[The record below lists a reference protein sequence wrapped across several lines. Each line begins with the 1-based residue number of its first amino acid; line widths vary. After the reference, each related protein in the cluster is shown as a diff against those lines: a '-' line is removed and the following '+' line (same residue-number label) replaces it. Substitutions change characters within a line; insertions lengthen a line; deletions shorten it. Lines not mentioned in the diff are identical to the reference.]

1 MDDAGFKVMSVVSG
15 SSAAE
20 AGLRVDDIVVAID
33 GKAAAQLFL
42 VELRER
48 LRTAPPGTQV
58 RLTVKTGANT
68 RDVTITL
75 RDLI

>member
-1 MDDAGFKVMSVVSG
+1 
-15 SSAAE
+15 
-20 AGLRVDDIVVAID
+20 LHVDDIVTAVD
-33 GKAAAQLFL
+33 GKPASQLFL

-48 LRTAPPGTQV
+48 LKTAPPGTQM
-58 RLTVKTGANT
+58 RLTVTTAANT